1 MIHSKIVIGK
11 RVDRVGR
18 SAAEMHSST
27 GKNSCVSVVDANI
40 NGRIHSQD
48 I

>member
-1 MIHSKIVIGK
+1 MIHSKNVIVK
-11 RVDRVGR
+11 RVDHVGR
-18 SAAEMHSST
+18 SAAEIYSRT
-27 GKNSCVSVVDANI
+27 GHNSCVSVVDANI